1 MSVKSFRMTLGK
13 DKMMSVNGIKSA
25 DLSCEKG
32 KLWITG
38 TREGDI
44 MLTGGQKISLRPVD
58 ALVIQS
64 GREDSHFTME
74 VR

>member
-1 MSVKSFRMTLGK
+1 LGK
-13 DKMMSVNGIKSA
+13 
-25 DLSCEKG
+25 
-32 KLWITG
+32 ITG